1 MTGIMFC
8 QLKLVGLLLNWVG
21 LSAGGLE
28 TGILLA
34 HEIYLNERFHS
45 VFNLCLTYFLLNGEK
60 ISHAFIYVTYDLPE
74 YFVPSLMY
82 KLIFS

>member
-1 MTGIMFC
+1 MKGRN
-8 QLKLVGLLLNWVG
+8 LPYPLLGGHSLN
-21 LSAGGLE
+21 LQ
-28 TGILLA
+28 TYR
-34 HEIYLNERFHS
+34 YLTN
-45 VFNLCLTYFLLNGEK
+45 FLLNGEK